1 MFSFDTMHLAFV
13 LCASKLFNFSVAFTC
28 LNHLPFAFTFTL
40 SQISQI
46 CTDTKKTAEYESTK
60 NQDVKLNSKFELSIC

>member
-13 LCASKLFNFSVAFTC
+13 LRASKSFTC

-46 CTDTKKTAEYESTK
+46 CTDTKKTAKYESTK
-60 NQDVKLNSKFELSIC
+60 NQDVKVNSKFELSIC